1 MLPQHQ
7 INNNHCRSLS
17 RRENTCQYFFKFQE
31 FYKFWFSFKKMLSKK
46 FQKDA
51 NLHQMGVKFITETH
65 VERPSSNH
73 LCFKLCKF
81 PIKVSWMGTFFPFLL
96 INRSSRPEMF
106 LKILRKRQEK
116 HLYKSLFFKKTLW
129 YRCFL
134 VNFARFLRTT
144 FSIEHLQLL
153 FLNSNLSSLIF
164 LQ

>member
-1 MLPQHQ
+1 MSSSSNVLEKFFVR
-7 INNNHCRSLS
+7 ILL
-17 RRENTCQYFFKFQE
+17 TCFRKSFIKADVTQYFFKFQE
-31 FYKFWFSFKKMLSKK
+31 FYKFWFSFKKKCLRHQSLT
-46 FQKDA
+46 
-51 NLHQMGVKFITETH
+51 NLHQMGVIFITETH

-106 LKILRKRQEK
+106 LKKVFLKILRNWQEK
-116 HLYKSLFFKKTLW
+116 HLCQSLFFKKTLW

-144 FSIEHLQLL
+144 FS
-153 FLNSNLSSLIF
+153 
-164 LQ
+164 